1 MDKPKIEAIARNVV
15 IVAESA
21 AIATRQLREALA
33 AYEETILREAI
44 GRIEEDEKCDPF
56 AELLQ
61 AMEDIRQQYMLDE
74 LAEDPADLEA
84 PKKILRPPR
93 RLGPVNKTNHAASR
107 PPRRARSSCYIRR
120 H

>member
-1 MDKPKIEAIARNVV
+1 MDKPKMEAVASALVM
-15 IVAESA
+15 VAESA
-21 AIATRQLREALA
+21 ALAARQLEEALA
-33 AYEETILREAI
+33 AYEEATLREAI
-44 GRIEEDEKCDPF
+44 AQIEEDEKCDHF

-61 AMEDIRQQYMLDE
+61 SMEDIRRQYMLDE

-107 PPRRARSSCYIRR
+107 PPRRARSSCYRC
-120 H
+120 HH